1 MGTKE
6 SKIILITIFIQNM
19 IAKMIKSIIHVCWSR
34 FSLDL
39 KFDVLKKYHKWKKQ
53 VKRSMY
59 KKFGDFIL
67 KIVALA
73 QYELRNFIRKYV
85 GPRLDKHAYQF
96 NTK

>member
-19 IAKMIKSIIHVCWSR
+19 IAKMIKSIIHVRWSR

-59 KKFGDFIL
+59 KNFGDFIL
-67 KIVALA
+67 KIVTLA